1 MYLKK
6 QIHQVSVSESEP
18 ARQTFPA
25 LAQLPSPQHTHTFTQ
40 SYTHTHIHAH
50 TLVSPSIPNRYAI
63 SRSLRVRLAKQKSY
77 SKETSLAVL
86 ETNTTC
92 LTGPWTGWL
101 AFYTMVPASN
111 DGLLG
116 FWVIKIECGDG
127 IKQIYVWH
135 SSIITNVRTLIRGR
149 RSCFLRKEL
158 AVWAFPSTE

>member
-1 MYLKK
+1 MLTHSCPQAY
-6 QIHQVSVSESEP
+6 QIGMPLVEVS
-18 ARQTFPA
+18 
-25 LAQLPSPQHTHTFTQ
+25 
-40 SYTHTHIHAH
+40 
-50 TLVSPSIPNRYAI
+50 
-63 SRSLRVRLAKQKSY
+63 RVRLAKQKLY

-127 IKQIYVWH
+127 IKQIYDWH